1 MWSDYVW
8 LFLINTLGLS
18 LGFSAGFAAFL
29 IIGTFT
35 RPYFAKRRRN

>member
-8 LFLINTLGLS
+8 LFLINTVGVS
-18 LGFSAGFAAFL
+18 LGFSAGVAAFL

-35 RPYFAKRRRN
+35 RPYFARRRRN